1 MSGEGPFA
9 GAGESN
15 GTEVA
20 SSSFSSASAALP
32 TEEDAFAFLS
42 VGRSLAQL
50 MQQELLLERMEDR

>member
-1 MSGEGPFA
+1 MSGESPFA
-9 GAGESN
+9 EAGESN

-20 SSSFSSASAALP
+20 SSFSSASAALP